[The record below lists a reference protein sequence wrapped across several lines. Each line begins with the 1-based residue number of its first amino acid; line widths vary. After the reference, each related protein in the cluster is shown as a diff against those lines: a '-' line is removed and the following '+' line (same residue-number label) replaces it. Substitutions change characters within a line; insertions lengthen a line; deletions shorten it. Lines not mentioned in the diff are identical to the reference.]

1 MEHTVSTDAE
11 LSLWKERYRALF
23 ERNLAAIVITTPAGR
38 MMDCN
43 EAFTQMA
50 GYDSRAEVLARSAWD
65 FYFDPGDRDAVIS
78 QSEVLENHTGQE
90 LRLRQRNG
98 TPRWVKVTRVVISR
112 DHDRP
117 ELLQGTLIDITEQK
131 NAVGHL
137 WEIARGLP
145 GGGPPKESAGA
156 SLPRK
161 TGTVIEE
168 IQGLRRSMN
177 ESLRPDKLR
186 RLSRTEVRD
195 VVLRVER
202 LKVLLEDLE
211 ILRLGG
217 SGR

>member
-1 MEHTVSTDAE
+1 MEHTVNTDAE

-50 GYDSRAEVLARSAWD
+50 GFDSRAEVLARSAWD

-117 ELLQGTLIDITEQK
+117 ELLQGTLI
-131 NAVGHL
+131 AVSYTHL
-137 WEIARGLP
+137 DVYKRQTLTHRGVP
-145 GGGPPKESAGA
+145 FRC
-156 SLPRK
+156 RK
-161 TGTVIEE
+161 
-168 IQGLRRSMN
+168 RS
-177 ESLRPDKLR
+177 SWPVWFSKTSD
-186 RLSRTEVRD
+186 
-195 VVLRVER
+195 
-202 LKVLLEDLE
+202 
-211 ILRLGG
+211 
-217 SGR
+217 